1 MGNSMRSKDLTL
13 EEVASKFEDWRK
25 TKKPGDR
32 IPLELWQT
40 VKKISGYYRI
50 THVTQMLRIS
60 TEKYY
65 KHIQPRSTPVSEE
78 AATRTFVKVSNP
90 LLQQNSIVLR
100 LELCRKDGTTLNC
113 YYPNTE
119 ILHETI
125 RWFVG

>member
-1 MGNSMRSKDLTL
+1 MRTKDLTL
-13 EEVASKFEDWRK
+13 EAVTSKFEDWRK
-25 TKKPGDR
+25 TKKPGAR
-32 IPLELWQT
+32 IPLELWQI

-60 TEKYY
+60 TEQYY
-65 KHIQPRSTPVSEE
+65 KHIQPRSTPVAEE
-78 AATRTFVKVSNP
+78 AATACAFVKVSNP
-90 LLQQNSIVLR
+90 LPKQNPIMLR
-100 LELCRKDGTTLNC
+100 LEFCRKDGTTLNC